1 MASKIDAAFGMHANA
16 LQLYGKRAEI
26 LAANMANAD
35 TPGYKARDIDFRAAL
50 NGAMQGDLPMRK
62 TSARHLDTAAT
73 LGSAMSMQV
82 KYRVPH
88 QASVDGNTVDAQVE
102 QAQFAENAI
111 RHQASFTFLDGTIKS
126 LTAAIR
132 GE

>member
-1 MASKIDAAFGMHANA
+1 MSSKIDAAFGMHARA
-16 LQLYGKRAEI
+16 LQLYGQRAEV

-35 TPGYKARDIDFRAAL
+35 TPGYKARDIDFRSVL
-50 NGAMQGDLPMRK
+50 NGVTQGELPLAR
-62 TSARHLDTAAT
+62 TSSGHIDTAAGV
-73 LGSAMSMQV
+73 GSALHMQL

-111 RHQASFTFLDGTIKS
+111 RHQASYTFLNGTIKT
-126 LTAAIR
+126 LLGAIK